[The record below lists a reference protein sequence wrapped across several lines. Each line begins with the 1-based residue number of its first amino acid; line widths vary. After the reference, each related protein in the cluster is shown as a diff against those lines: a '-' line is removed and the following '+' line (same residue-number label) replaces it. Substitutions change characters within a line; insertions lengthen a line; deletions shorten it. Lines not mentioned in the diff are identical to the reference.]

1 MQTKGDAAAWLRLQ
15 LSPGVGAVASR
26 RLLAAFSLPQYI
38 FTQSATALCEVVTAK
53 QAQALLQEPPGF
65 ALALQALEQ
74 WLRQTGQYLCAL
86 GDVDYPQSLLLS
98 PDPPLCLYVQCA
110 DRHWW
115 QSWAKQ
121 EQAPLLGMVGSRNP
135 SPQGQRIAKEWA
147 QELAQSGVSVIS
159 GLALG
164 IDAAAHIG
172 ALQAPAWGLGRSIA
186 VVGTGLDIVY
196 PKQHANLAQQ
206 LLDAGGAIVS
216 ELPLGS
222 RPLAANFPKRNRI
235 IAGLGLGVVVVEAAL
250 QSGSLITARLVME
263 ANREVFALPGSIYAP
278 QSKGCHA
285 LIKQGAQLVES
296 VQEVLDALP
305 IKAAIAQVGAIKNI
319 AIQADLTPENTKNTP
334 KTPHPV
340 AEKPEPEKMP
350 AAPKT
355 DGQDALLQALG
366 FYPVGLDA
374 LALQLACSAAQLQM
388 DLLHLELAGKVERL
402 AGGLYQRLP

>member
-74 WLRQTGQYLCAL
+74 WLQQTGQYLCAL

-147 QELAQSGVSVIS
+147 QELAESGVSVIS

-206 LLDAGGAIVS
+206 VLDAGGAIVS

-319 AIQADLTPENTKNTP
+319 AIQADLTPENTKNAP
-334 KTPHPV
+334 KNPHPV
-340 AEKPEPEKMP
+340 AAKPEP
-350 AAPKT
+350 KT
-355 DGQDALLQALG
+355 EGQDALLQALG

>member
-38 FTQSATALCEVVTAK
+38 FTQSAAALREVVTAK

-74 WLRQTGQYLCAL
+74 WLQQTGQYLCAL

-305 IKAAIAQVGAIKNI
+305 IKAAIAQAGAIENI
-319 AIQADLTPENTKNTP
+319 ANQADLTLENTKNIP

-340 AEKPEPEKMP
+340 AKKPEPEKMP
-350 AAPKT
+350 EPKT
-355 DGQDALLQALG
+355 EGQDALLQALG

>member
-38 FTQSATALCEVVTAK
+38 FTQSAAALREVVTAK

-74 WLRQTGQYLCAL
+74 WLQQTGQYLCAL
-86 GDVDYPQSLLLS
+86 GDVDYPLSLLLS

-305 IKAAIAQVGAIKNI
+305 IKAAIAQAGAIENI
-319 AIQADLTPENTKNTP
+319 ANQADLTLENTKNIP

-340 AEKPEPEKMP
+340 AKKPEPEKMP
-350 AAPKT
+350 EPKT
-355 DGQDALLQALG
+355 EGQDALLRALG

>member
-38 FTQSATALCEVVTAK
+38 FTQSAAALREVVTAK

-74 WLRQTGQYLCAL
+74 WLQQTGQYLCAL

-147 QELAQSGVSVIS
+147 QELAESGVSVIS

-206 LLDAGGAIVS
+206 VLDAGGAIVS